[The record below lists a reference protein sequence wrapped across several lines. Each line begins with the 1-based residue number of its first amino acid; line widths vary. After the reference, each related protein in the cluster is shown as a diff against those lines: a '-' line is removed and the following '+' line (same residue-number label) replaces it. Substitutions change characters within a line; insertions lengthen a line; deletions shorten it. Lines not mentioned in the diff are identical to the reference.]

1 MYKKDCADQWNNIK
15 KYMKSKMKTLLIVLK
30 KIIRKIIRS
39 IKTIIKKIKEG
50 WNNDMSEMDK
60 KKMAD
65 EIEKAWERIVYIEK
79 KVFGKEDAAGEK
91 SEVKIERYENSL
103 KELMASVD
111 SLNKKVDN
119 LQSVEEKNESLKK
132 ENESLKNKINEL
144 NEKLE
149 KKDGELKTKA
159 NDLQKLRD
167 EKDSK
172 ETKLRKNIEALIEDK
187 TKSEDELR
195 QKKKENQN
203 LDNMYKQIKQEKEQ
217 LQKDKIMLETNL
229 THKTEEN
236 EQLQREKTM
245 LENDLRQKVEEKE
258 KLQHD
263 LDEQNEKYG
272 KTNEQLYEKEKE
284 YEELLNSKD
293 EMIRQWSDKT
303 EPYRKV
309 LEKMIHCDSMRRTM
323 KDFGI
328 ESKAG
333 SDAFTNVLNFIN
345 LIGREDTFLDTL
357 HEDLNDYVNEKETFI
372 TEEDKEFF
380 VALNQYYKDRFKV
393 EFDFIFY
400 GQERFDEK
408 KMTDKQDPNHYF
420 KSSMGTYVPGI
431 LNDEGILKYKEIV
444 KGKI

>member
-1 MYKKDCADQWNNIK
+1 
-15 KYMKSKMKTLLIVLK
+15 
-30 KIIRKIIRS
+30 
-39 IKTIIKKIKEG
+39 
-50 WNNDMSEMDK
+50 
-60 KKMAD
+60 
-65 EIEKAWERIVYIEK
+65 
-79 KVFGKEDAAGEK
+79 
-91 SEVKIERYENSL
+91 
-103 KELMASVD
+103 
-111 SLNKKVDN
+111 
-119 LQSVEEKNESLKK
+119 
-132 ENESLKNKINEL
+132 
-144 NEKLE
+144 
-149 KKDGELKTKA
+149 
-159 NDLQKLRD
+159 
-167 EKDSK
+167 
-172 ETKLRKNIEALIEDK
+172 
-187 TKSEDELR
+187 
-195 QKKKENQN
+195 
-203 LDNMYKQIKQEKEQ
+203 MYKQIKQEKEQ
-217 LQKDKIMLETNL
+217 LQTDKIMLETNL

-408 KMTDKQDPNHYF
+408 KMTDKQDPNRYF

-444 KGKI
+444 KGTI

>member
-15 KYMKSKMKTLLIVLK
+15 KYIKSKMKTLLIVLK
-30 KIIRKIIRS
+30 KIISKIIRS

-60 KKMAD
+60 KKIAD

-79 KVFGKEDAAGEK
+79 KVFGKEDAAGK
-91 SEVKIERYENSL
+91 KREVEIERYENSL

-111 SLNKKVDN
+111 DLNKKVDN
-119 LQSVEEKNESLKK
+119 LQSVEEKNESLKEKNESLKK
-132 ENESLKNKINEL
+132 ENDSLKNKIKEL
-144 NEKLE
+144 NKKLE
-149 KKDGELKTKA
+149 NKDGELKTKA
-159 NDLQKLRD
+159 SDLQTLRE
-167 EKDSK
+167 EKDLQV
-172 ETKLRKNIEALIEDK
+172 TKLEEDINKLNNDK
-187 TKSEDELR
+187 TKLNDDKTKLEDELE

-203 LDNMYKQIKQEKEQ
+203 LDNKYEQIKQ
-217 LQKDKIMLETNL
+217 
-229 THKTEEN
+229 EN
-236 EQLQREKTM
+236 EQLQKEKTM

-263 LDEQNEKYG
+263 LDEQKEKYE
-272 KTNEQLYEKEKE
+272 KTNEHLYEKEKE
-284 YEELLNSKD
+284 YEELLNSKE

-309 LEKMIHCDSMRRTM
+309 LGKMIRCDSMRGTM
-323 KDFGI
+323 EDFLI
-328 ESKAG
+328 DSKAG
-333 SDAFTNVLNFIN
+333 SDDFTNVLNFIN
-345 LIGREDTFLDTL
+345 LIGRGDTFLDTL
-357 HEDLNDYVNEKETFI
+357 YEDLNDYVNEKETFI

-380 VALNQYYKDRFKV
+380 VALNQYYKDRFGV
-393 EFDFIFY
+393 MFDFIFY

-408 KMTDKQDPNHYF
+408 KMTDKQNPNHYF

-444 KGKI
+444 KGTI